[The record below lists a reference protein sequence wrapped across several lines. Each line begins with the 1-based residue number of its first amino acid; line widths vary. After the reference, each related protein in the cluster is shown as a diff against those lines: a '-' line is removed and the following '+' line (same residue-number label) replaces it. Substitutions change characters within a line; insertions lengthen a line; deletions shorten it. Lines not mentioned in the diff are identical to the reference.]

1 MRKNRE
7 ILGDVAVEL
16 GWLAEINMEVRT
28 WDLKGV
34 GTLILVSTAA
44 GDRRQFAVTD
54 IG

>member
-28 WDLKGV
+28 WDFNEV
-34 GTLILVSTAA
+34 GSLILVGTGT